1 MHNLYRNNIKRGI
14 VHIDISECVIRNFG
28 PGGSSCY
35 CHYWVEAGFDS
46 LCETVKTWEVAQGT
60 KVRADLILL
69 RRSLVRA
76 CLGFDP
82 TCCWRLPVLSTKF
95 L

>member
-1 MHNLYRNNIKRGI
+1 M
-14 VHIDISECVIRNFG
+14 DISECVIRNFG

-46 LCETVKTWEVAQGT
+46 LCETVKIWEVAWGM
-60 KVRADLILL
+60 KVQADLILL
-69 RRSLVRA
+69 RRPLVSA
-76 CLGFDP
+76 CLCFDL
-82 TCCWRLPVLSTKF
+82 TCCWRLPMLSTKY